1 MVDTSMFDNF
11 NGYYLGWAVLILVLL
26 WILVC
31 SGYLYVD
38 HGKGHGKGH
47 GEGYGEGHGD
57 GEMSMSPGR
66 AYGYGRGYH
75 HRGYHRHH

>member
-1 MVDTSMFDNF
+1 MVDASMFDNF

-38 HGKGHGKGH
+38 HGEGH
-47 GEGYGEGHGD
+47 GEGHGD

-75 HRGYHRHH
+75 HRHH

>member
-1 MVDTSMFDNF
+1 MVDTSTFDNF

-38 HGKGHGKGH
+38 HGEYH
-47 GEGYGEGHGD
+47 GEGHGD
-57 GEMSMSPGR
+57 MSMSPGR
-66 AYGYGRGYH
+66 PYRYGRGYH
-75 HRGYHRHH
+75 HHRHH